1 MDQDGQ
7 HGHEDGHKNG
17 ENPQEIVEGGQ
28 DNHTATPPFTSSA
41 NVICVIGGRTPP
53 AQKTWQTGKLD
64 FFSDTT
70 LSFSYVCAAE

>member
-28 DNHTATPPFTSSA
+28 DNHTATPRSH
-41 NVICVIGGRTPP
+41 RPP
-53 AQKTWQTGKLD
+53 M
-64 FFSDTT
+64 
-70 LSFSYVCAAE
+70 